1 MKNSI
6 DIIFISFILFFA
18 PISASAKENFSNLEA
33 IESGIE
39 ISVDEYTK
47 IKTISGPVIITQS
60 KTADFFRS
68 PFVFK
73 ITSFFKNP
81 LVLTD
86 SKQVRLVSKIN
97 NSGLNTI
104 YIELKDTYQDEWR
117 FYSRAVD
124 KEGNQID
131 FQKID
136 SQNTGLCVMKTCNK
150 LEEVRILID
159 IEYLENN
166 KEAGIDI
173 QVYGLRGESKIFIP
187 SQYIKSFLNYLYQ

>member
-33 IESGIE
+33 IASGIE

-47 IKTISGPVIITQS
+47 IKTISSPVIITQS
-60 KTADFFRS
+60 KTADFFQS

-81 LVLTD
+81 LILTD

-97 NSGLNTI
+97 DNGLNTI

-117 FYSRAVD
+117 FYSKAVD

-150 LEEVRILID
+150 LEEARILIG

-173 QVYGLRGESKIFIP
+173 QIYGLKGESKIFIP
-187 SQYIKSFLNYLYQ
+187 SQYIKSFLNYLNQ

>member
-1 MKNSI
+1 MN
-6 DIIFISFILFFA
+6 IIFISFLLFFA
-18 PISASAKENFSNLEA
+18 SISVSAKENFTNLEA
-33 IESGIE
+33 IASGIE

-47 IKTISGPVIITQS
+47 TKTISGPVIITQS
-60 KTADFFRS
+60 KTADFFQS

-81 LVLTD
+81 LILTD

-97 NSGLNTI
+97 DNGLNTI

-150 LEEVRILID
+150 LEEARILID

-173 QVYGLRGESKIFIP
+173 QVYGLRGESKIFLP
-187 SQYIKSFLNYLYQ
+187 SQYIKSFLNYLNQ

>member
-60 KTADFFRS
+60 KTADFFQS

-97 NSGLNTI
+97 DSGLNTI

>member
-1 MKNSI
+1 M
-6 DIIFISFILFFA
+6 DIIFISFILFFG

-33 IESGIE
+33 IASGIE

-47 IKTISGPVIITQS
+47 TKTISGPVIITQN

-86 SKQVRLVSKIN
+86 SKEVRLVSKIN
-97 NSGLNTI
+97 DNGLNTI

>member
-33 IESGIE
+33 IASGIE

-47 IKTISGPVIITQS
+47 TKTISGPVIITQS
-60 KTADFFRS
+60 KTADFFQS

-81 LVLTD
+81 LILTD

-97 NSGLNTI
+97 DNGLNTI

-117 FYSRAVD
+117 FYSKAVD

-150 LEEVRILID
+150 LEEARILIG

-173 QVYGLRGESKIFIP
+173 QIYGLKGESKIFIP
-187 SQYIKSFLNYLYQ
+187 SQYIKSFLNYLNQ